1 MEGDWVM
8 NRVTVTIAGRQFTLL
23 TDGEVETTQRVAE
36 YVDGKLTA
44 LQGEGKLSLMDACL
58 LSAINITED
67 YFKELESSE
76 NLRRQLKE
84 YLEENSKMKADL
96 SEAKREIFALKGKQ

>member
-1 MEGDWVM
+1 M
-8 NRVTVTIAGRQFTLL
+8 NRVTVTIAEREFTLL
-23 TDGEVETTQRVAE
+23 TDGEAEATRKVAE
-36 YVDGKLTA
+36 YVDGKLSE
-44 LQGEGKLSLMDACL
+44 LLGGGKLSLMDACVL
-58 LSAINITED
+58 GAMNITEE

-84 YLEENSKMKADL
+84 YLEESTKLKLEL